1 MLKMT
6 EEELKEYYRQLT
18 WHDWFYE
25 YSDDHSVWRRGNEKE
40 RELMRIA
47 QKDKRAEVLFEG
59 YRSYMFKG
67 AEKPD
72 AP

>member
-1 MLKMT
+1 MT
-6 EEELKEYYRQLT
+6 EEELKEFYKRLE
-18 WHDWFYE
+18 WHDWTYQ
-25 YSDDHSVWRRGNEKE
+25 YSDDHSVWRRGNQKE
-40 RELMRIA
+40 RELMSIA

>member
-1 MLKMT
+1 MT
-6 EEELKEYYRQLT
+6 EEELKEYYQRLT

-25 YSDDHSVWRRGNEKE
+25 YSDDHSVWQRGCQME
-40 RELMRIA
+40 RKLMSDAR
-47 QKDKRAEVLFEG
+47 KDKRAEILFEG

>member
-1 MLKMT
+1 MDNREYETERLKKMLIN
-6 EEELKEYYRQLT
+6 
-18 WHDWFYE
+18 HDWFYE

-40 RELMRIA
+40 RELMSIA

>member
-1 MLKMT
+1 MT
-6 EEELKEYYRQLT
+6 EEELKEYYQQLT

-25 YSDDHSVWRRGNEKE
+25 YSDDHSVWRRGNQKE
-40 RELMRIA
+40 RELMSIA